1 MQVILMEMYKY
12 VGRTES
18 GAIKRGTI
26 EGTSRRDV
34 MNQLRAQGISPRE
47 LTETKPS
54 IFNRDLNIGGNRV
67 KAEDFV
73 IYCRQFATL
82 IRAGVTIVD
91 ATNILADQTESK
103 ALQKTLR
110 QVESEIRSG
119 IAFSD
124 AVEKHPKVFPPLFS
138 NMVRAG
144 EMTGNLDDTLD
155 RMASYFEKQ
164 HTLKK
169 NVQST
174 MAYPAILTV
183 LIIGVVI
190 FLLIYII
197 PQFMGIYDQFGSELP
212 AITQFIIGVSEVVQE
227 LWWLVLIILAIVIGI
242 LIFLYRT
249 NKPFHY
255 WVNVM
260 FLRMPI
266 FGKLLQKTQIAR
278 MTRTLSSLFSSA
290 VPILDALEIVAKVVE
305 NPVISKVVTD
315 ARTNLEEGGTLSEPL
330 AEHWVFPPLV
340 HQMTAIGEETGT
352 LDYMLE
358 KIADFYEEDV
368 DRTVDTLKSLIE
380 PLMIVLL
387 AFVVGFIVL
396 SVMVPMFQVFTE
408 IQ

>member
-164 HTLKK
+164 HALKK

-174 MAYPAILTV
+174 LAYPVILTV
-183 LIIGVVI
+183 LIIGVVT

-212 AITQFIIGVSEVVQE
+212 AITQFIISVSEVVQE

-242 LIFLYRT
+242 LVFLYRT
-249 NKPFHY
+249 NKPFNY
-255 WVNVM
+255 SVNVM

-330 AEHWVFPPLV
+330 AKHWVFPPLV